1 MPDER
6 VGPVQTLKR
15 NVPGGFG
22 RLRTTTSLPLDL
34 RICRWPTTAG
44 DEGHRTSCGLF
55 ADQDLVSWSK
65 ELLRPSPAPRGCQ
78 PRRPPEAPSGPS
90 GIDRPPHPSDEPT
103 GCGSAHAMHG
113 WRSLTVRATATPRPD
128 VPAPSPSS
136 APRPLL
142 GQAPGRV
149 AVWTR
154 SFGVQTAI
162 DAAATS
168 GEEGLRSTLIKSMTV
183 PAGDDAV
190 LLPAGHYT
198 VSLKLCRPP
207 RGGQCVVARQ
217 PIAPHL

>member
-1 MPDER
+1 MAFSDRQSHSHASARCPGA
-6 VGPVQTLKR
+6 VPVIGTK
-15 NVPGGFG
+15 
-22 RLRTTTSLPLDL
+22 TTP
-34 RICRWPTTAG
+34 W
-44 DEGHRTSCGLF
+44 
-55 ADQDLVSWSK
+55 
-65 ELLRPSPAPRGCQ
+65 
-78 PRRPPEAPSGPS
+78 
-90 GIDRPPHPSDEPT
+90 T
-103 GCGSAHAMHG
+103 GA
-113 WRSLTVRATATPRPD
+113 RASRC
-128 VPAPSPSS
+128 
-136 APRPLL
+136 
-142 GQAPGRV
+142 
-149 AVWTR
+149 WTR